1 MDAHTAAAA
10 TRLRASQPHESVD
23 LASPA
28 RSAPYAKRSAPLAR
42 FLRYVRPYTWLL
54 VGATLAGVL
63 KFVLP
68 AAFAIALRYMTD
80 RLVPQFGA
88 APQPTDPVFAATERY
103 LAWLANAAPASWN
116 AATPWGQFNLL
127 AATLLVVYAIW
138 GVSMY
143 YRSYWAQIAGHRV
156 MLDLRTDLFQH
167 IQRLGHSFYQTRQ
180 SGGIVSRLTADIALA
195 QNFVGSA
202 MTNIWMDVVA
212 CFFYVVLLFSMDVRL
227 TLVALAVFPLYVLS
241 MRVFGA
247 ESKRTSKQVQEA
259 MEEFAGDLQERVA
272 GFAVVKSFAAEQRE
286 ARSFFA
292 NARGLY
298 DLVMQNARI
307 TNLSS
312 TLVQWLTEMATL
324 ALIWYGGYRVFK
336 GESTIGEVI
345 AFILLLRQL
354 YFPVN
359 RISEM
364 NTVLHNSLAAI
375 ERIFEV
381 FDTQPDVK
389 EAFKAKK
396 LPRLRGEIA
405 FEHVDFGYTPE
416 RLALNDIHLEIHPGE
431 MVALVGPSG
440 AGKTTLVQL
449 IPRFFDPVSGRVLAD
464 GIDLRSVSIRSL
476 RSQIGIVAQDTIL
489 FSGTVRENILYGK
502 PDASDVELHTV
513 ARAAHAE
520 EFIRELSEEYE
531 TLLGERGAK
540 LSGGQRQRLA
550 IARAFLIDPR
560 ILILDEATSALDSES
575 ELLIQDALKR
585 LMRNRTSVVIA
596 HRLSTVLHA
605 DRIVVMEGGRIVQV
619 GPHAK
624 LIADGG
630 LYRRLYEKQFRAAA
644 RVGEIVSM
652 R

>member
-1 MDAHTAAAA
+1 VHAQSPEA
-10 TRLRASQPHESVD
+10 TPVKHPPPVR
-23 LASPA
+23 
-28 RSAPYAKRSAPLAR
+28 R
-42 FLRYVRPYTWLL
+42 FLRYVRPYAWLI

-63 KFVLP
+63 KFTLP

-80 RLVPQFGA
+80 RLVPPSGVA
-88 APQPTDPVFAATERY
+88 VQPTDPVFRATEHY
-103 LAWLANAAPASWN
+103 LAWVASHLPAGWN
-116 AATPWGQFNLL
+116 ATTPWGLFNIL
-127 AATLLVVYAIW
+127 AATLLVVYAVW
-138 GVSMY
+138 GVAMY

-167 IQRLGHSFYQTRQ
+167 VQRLSHSFYQARQ

-195 QNFVGSA
+195 QNFVGAA

-212 CFFYVVLLFSMDVRL
+212 CVFYLALLLSMDVQL
-227 TLVALAVFPLYVLS
+227 TLVSLLVFPLYILC
-241 MRVFGA
+241 MHTFGA

-259 MEEFAGDLQERVA
+259 MEEFSGDLQERVA
-272 GFAVVKSFAAEQRE
+272 GYALVKSFASEQRE
-286 ARSFFA
+286 TRAFFA
-292 NARGLY
+292 SARNLY
-298 DLVMQNARI
+298 DLVMDNARI

-312 TLVQWLTEMATL
+312 SLVQWLTEMATL
-324 ALIWYGGYRVFK
+324 ALIWYGGYRIFR

-381 FDTQPDVK
+381 FDTAPEVT
-389 EAFKAKK
+389 ERPKARR
-396 LPRLRGEIA
+396 LPRLKGEIA

-416 RLALNDIHLEIHPGE
+416 RLILSGIDLRIRAGE
-431 MVALVGPSG
+431 VVALVGPSG

-449 IPRFFDPVSGRVLAD
+449 IPRFYDPTAGRVLAD
-464 GIDLRSVSIRSL
+464 GIDLREVTLRSL
-476 RSQIGIVAQDTIL
+476 RGQIGIVAQDTIL

-502 PDASDVELHTV
+502 PDASDEELLAV
-513 ARAAHAE
+513 ARAAHVE
-520 EFIRELSEEYE
+520 EFIADLPEGYD
-531 TLLGERGAK
+531 TLLGERGTK

-575 ELLIQDALKR
+575 ERLIQDALGR
-585 LMRNRTSVVIA
+585 LMRDRTCVIIA

-605 DRIVVMEGGRIVQV
+605 DRIVVQDEGRIVQT
-619 GPHAK
+619 GPHAR
-624 LIADGG
+624 LVEQDG
-630 LYRRLYEKQFRAAA
+630 LYRRLYETQFRAEAHRA
-644 RVGEIVSM
+644 VLVV
-652 R
+652 

>member
-1 MDAHTAAAA
+1 V
-10 TRLRASQPHESVD
+10 R
-23 LASPA
+23 
-28 RSAPYAKRSAPLAR
+28 R
-42 FLRYVRPYTWLL
+42 FLRYVRPYAWLI

-63 KFVLP
+63 KFTLP

-80 RLVPQFGA
+80 RLVPPSGVA
-88 APQPTDPVFAATERY
+88 VQPTDPVFRATEHY
-103 LAWLANAAPASWN
+103 LAWVASHLPAGWN
-116 AATPWGQFNLL
+116 ATTPWGLFNIL
-127 AATLLVVYAIW
+127 AATLLVVYAVW
-138 GVSMY
+138 GVAMY

-167 IQRLGHSFYQTRQ
+167 VQRLSHSFYQARQ

-195 QNFVGSA
+195 QNFVGAA

-212 CFFYVVLLFSMDVRL
+212 CVFYLALLLSMDVQL
-227 TLVALAVFPLYVLS
+227 TLVSLLVFPLYILC
-241 MRVFGA
+241 MHTFGA

-259 MEEFAGDLQERVA
+259 MEEFSGDLQERVA
-272 GFAVVKSFAAEQRE
+272 GYALVKSFASEQRE
-286 ARSFFA
+286 TRAFFA
-292 NARGLY
+292 SARNLY
-298 DLVMQNARI
+298 DLVMDNARI

-312 TLVQWLTEMATL
+312 SLVQWLTEMATL
-324 ALIWYGGYRVFK
+324 ALIWYGGYRIFR

-381 FDTQPDVK
+381 FDTAPEVT
-389 EAFKAKK
+389 ERPKARR
-396 LPRLRGEIA
+396 LPRLKGEIA

-416 RLALNDIHLEIHPGE
+416 RLILSGIDLRIRAGE
-431 MVALVGPSG
+431 VVALVGPSG

-449 IPRFFDPVSGRVLAD
+449 IPRFYDPTAGRVLAD
-464 GIDLRSVSIRSL
+464 GIDLREVTLRSL
-476 RSQIGIVAQDTIL
+476 RGQIGIVAQDTIL

-502 PDASDVELHTV
+502 PDASDEELLAV
-513 ARAAHAE
+513 ARAAHVE
-520 EFIRELSEEYE
+520 EFIADLPEGYD
-531 TLLGERGAK
+531 TLLGERGTK

-575 ELLIQDALKR
+575 ERLIQDALGR
-585 LMRNRTSVVIA
+585 LMRDRTCVIIA

-605 DRIVVMEGGRIVQV
+605 DRIVVQDEGRIVQT
-619 GPHAK
+619 GPHAR
-624 LIADGG
+624 LVEQDG
-630 LYRRLYEKQFRAAA
+630 LYRRLYETQFRAEAHRA
-644 RVGEIVSM
+644 VLVV
-652 R
+652 

>member
-1 MDAHTAAAA
+1 VRLALLRVAHCKFSV
-10 TRLRASQPHESVD
+10 RLVD
-23 LASPA
+23 LGSVTPA
-28 RSAPYAKRSAPLAR
+28 TPTPHRPGALWR
-42 FLRYVRPYTWLL
+42 FLRYARPYKWLL
-54 VGATLAGVL
+54 IGATLAGVL

-68 AAFAIALRYMTD
+68 ATFAIALRYMTD
-80 RLVPQFGA
+80 HLVPQFGS

-103 LAWLANAAPASWN
+103 LAWAAGQLPASWS
-116 AATPWGQFNLL
+116 AATPWGQFNIL
-127 AATLLVVYAIW
+127 AVTLLVVYGIW
-138 GVSMY
+138 GVAMY

-167 IQRLGHSFYQTRQ
+167 IQRLSHSFYQVRQ

-195 QNFVGSA
+195 QNFIGSA

-212 CFFYVVLLFSMDVRL
+212 CFFYVVLLFSMDVQL
-227 TLVALAVFPLYVLS
+227 TLVALLVFPLYILC
-241 MRVFGA
+241 MRIFGA

-272 GFAVVKSFAAEQRE
+272 GYAVVKSFSAEQRE

-298 DLVMQNARI
+298 DLVMENARI

-312 TLVQWLTEMATL
+312 SLVQWLTEMATL
-324 ALIWYGGYRVFK
+324 ALIWYGGYRIFK

-381 FDTQPDVK
+381 FDTEPDVK
-389 EAFKAKK
+389 EAPKARR
-396 LPRLRGEIA
+396 LPRLQGRIA
-405 FEHVDFGYTPE
+405 FEHVYFGYTPE
-416 RLALNDIHLEIHPGE
+416 RLALRAIHLDIRPGE
-431 MVALVGPSG
+431 MIALVGPSG

-449 IPRFFDPVSGRVLAD
+449 ISRFYDPGSGRVLAD
-464 GIDLRSVSIRSL
+464 GTDLRTVTLRSL

-489 FSGTVRENILYGK
+489 FSGSVRENILYGK
-502 PDASDVELHTV
+502 PDATEEELRTV
-513 ARAAHAE
+513 ARAAHAQ
-520 EFIRELSEEYE
+520 EFIQELPEDYD

-585 LMRNRTSVVIA
+585 LMQDRTSVVIA
-596 HRLSTVLHA
+596 HRLSTILHA
-605 DRIVVMEGGRIVQV
+605 DRIVVMEEGRIVQI
-619 GPHAK
+619 GPHAR
-624 LIADGG
+624 LIDEGG
-630 LYRRLYEKQFRAAA
+630 LYRRLYETQFRAAA
-644 RVGEIVSM
+644 TMGETVPTQT
-652 R
+652 